1 MTCAPP
7 ELLLKVSEPVVVTG
21 YAQISS
27 LGTTLAELDD
37 AIRGVR
43 SGVSAF
49 SLDLPGI
56 DRAEVAV
63 SRVMWDSSRATA
75 PSKVPMD
82 RGTALAL
89 RVTEDA
95 LTQAAIDKPVK
106 DPHRVGVYWGAGM
119 AGAHTF
125 DLSCFAL
132 YEQHRRMR
140 PTNVV
145 SIMPNAPASEIALSL
160 RAQGA
165 CLSFACACASSAVA
179 LGEALHAIRS
189 GRLDCVVVG
198 GSESMLTPGVIASW
212 QAMRVMA
219 AAGDNPALACKPFD
233 VQRNGFALGEGAAAL
248 ILESRQHALQRGARP
263 LAILSG
269 YGTSS
274 DGVHITN
281 PDQGGQVRAMR
292 AALQDAALRPSDIGY
307 INAHGTATQAGD
319 ITEAQSIGEV
329 FGERTV
335 PVSSTKALH
344 GHLLGAGGALELVI
358 ALRSLATHEL
368 PVAANLTEQDP
379 RIPLKLVRPGETT
392 APNLR
397 HVMSNAF
404 AFGGT
409 NAVLIAS
416 AFLD

>member
-1 MTCAPP
+1 MACAPP
-7 ELLLKVSEPVVVTG
+7 EPSFNVSEPVVITG

-37 AIRGVR
+37 AIRHVR

-95 LTQAAIDKPVK
+95 ITQAAIDRPVEA
-106 DPHRVGVYWGAGM
+106 PHRLGVYWGSGM

-125 DLSCFAL
+125 DQSCFAL

-145 SIMPNAPASEIALSL
+145 SIMPNAPAAEIALSL

-189 GRLDCVVVG
+189 GRLDWAVVG

-219 AAGDNPALACKPFD
+219 PAGENPALACKPFD
-233 VQRNGFALGEGAAAL
+233 ANRNGFALGEGAAAL
-248 ILESRQHALQRGARP
+248 VLESRQHALQRGARP

-292 AALQDAALRPSDIGY
+292 AALQDANLSPGDIGY
-307 INAHGTATQAGD
+307 INAHGTATHAGD
-319 ITEAQSIGEV
+319 ITEAHSIGEV
-329 FGERTV
+329 FGERKV

-379 RIPLKLVRPGETT
+379 RISLKLVRPGEAH
-392 APNLR
+392 APHLK

-416 AFLD
+416 AFSE